1 MLFFKGFFY
10 VICVDLAFTYDD
22 LSYKKVASQST
33 SYQHPQNE
41 PQKYVADNA
50 VDRNTA
56 TCMRTEA
63 IGQGEQVPDKTVW
76 WKVDLGGVYN
86 IYSVNILFKN
96 YDGYEQ
102 RQRGR
107 FAGFSLYVSDTGDI
121 DGSFLCYKNGS
132 LLPPLDFNTT
142 CITSGRYVI
151 FYNERLIGVTYPEG
165 YEASSNVYMELCE
178 VFVDGCSKHGVYG
191 SECDTH
197 CPNNCKYNTCH
208 ILNGDCFGCKPGWTG
223 TNCNTKCVGG
233 WYGINCTQQCFG
245 HCLSNVVCNHETGQC
260 DGGCAYGWYGQYCN
274 ETCIGHCINNATCN
288 EETGL
293 CDGGCNAGW
302 KGYRCDEACKD
313 GTFGHGCIN
322 NCSGQCVDDSPCN
335 KQTGHCNRG
344 CKPGYTNVFCNQSCV
359 NSRYGKNCSNP
370 CSTHCINRTCDR
382 FNGSCVSGC
391 VDGFIG
397 DQCNQVNGSEST
409 ISASTAENDALL
421 SVTVGGILG
430 ACAVVILAVVVLVIR
445 FKRQST
451 NVSKR
456 TSIVNEPL
464 NNIKMTPL
472 KMPCQSTKKT
482 LSTNEAPNIQKAT
495 NYINEPTKRGAP
507 TNKNISVRNMKAQIA
522 NMSVND
528 NDGFKNEYKDIPRGE
543 LHPCLEGK
551 KPENKA
557 KNRYTTICPYDHS
570 RVVLKTSS
578 SDRGGYINA
587 NFIEDVK
594 GRRSYI
600 ATQGPKPKTIEDF
613 WTLITQEEV
622 STIVCLTNLKEGAKN
637 KCAQYWP
644 DVNDKL
650 QGDNI
655 TVRHLCEKVY
665 AEHVIRRFNIHN
677 EEKRQDRQVTIYHY
691 TAWADHGV
699 ADPLSLVV
707 FHRQV
712 MRATAQSTGK
722 YTLVHCS
729 AGVGRTGTYIAL
741 DALYREGEKTGKINV
756 PMYVRTMRKDRMNM
770 IQGEDQYKLL
780 YLALMEAFNG
790 PSRSMTS
797 ERFLSEYQEQNC
809 YTNCG
814 NVTQKMTFSTE
825 FEELLSLRKVY
836 SQKDYVSGRAHIS
849 ANFTQSV
856 LPVEEY
862 MCHLSYVKG
871 HNTYY
876 NAVLLQTFLE
886 KECLISA
893 QYPLPDY
900 TVDFL
905 RLARDFNAGIVVFL
919 GPLMDIDSSSFW
931 FPTKTQT
938 KSVEG
943 FTAKHVSATRG
954 SHVTLTQI
962 VIQAK
967 ETDDLRIT
975 VIECP
980 NWKEAQ
986 STGDKGVLLDVV
998 KEVKTLKNN
1007 QEGRI
1012 IVLSSDGATRCG
1024 PFCVVYNALEQFLA
1038 DREVDIFTTARQLQ
1052 VRRPEF
1058 VSTLDEYQLCHD
1070 AIAEYLLKDC
1080 VYGNA

>member
-1 MLFFKGFFY
+1 MNFVNLIFFLMRVPFAY
-10 VICVDLAFTYDD
+10 AYDD
-22 LSYKKVASQST
+22 LSDHKPATQKPKAENDRYKPA
-33 SYQHPQNE
+33 
-41 PQKYVADNA
+41 NA
-50 VDRNTA
+50 VDREVS
-56 TCMRTEA
+56 TCMRTTD
-63 IGQGEQVPDKTVW
+63 IGSTGNVHEMW

-96 YDGYEQ
+96 YGGYEL

-107 FAGFSLYVSDTGDI
+107 FAGFSLYVSNDEIIEGAI
-121 DGSFLCYKNGS
+121 RCYKDGPE
-132 LLPPLDFNTT
+132 LPNLNFTT
-142 CITSGRYVI
+142 NCITSGRYI
-151 FYNERLIGVTYPEG
+151 FFSNERLPDDTYPKEF
-165 YEASSNVYMELCE
+165 ETSNVWIELCE
-178 VFVDGCSKHGVYG
+178 VLVHGCLSSGVYG
-191 SECDTH
+191 SNCNFS
-197 CPNNCKYNTCH
+197 CPINCRYNTCH
-208 ILNGDCFGCKPGWTG
+208 IQQGTCFECKPGWTG
-223 TNCNTKCVGG
+223 TSCEKKCDRG
-233 WYGINCTQQCFG
+233 WHGLNCTQQCLE
-245 HCLSNVVCNHETGQC
+245 HCLNNVFCNHITGQC
-260 DGGCAYGWYGQYCN
+260 DEGCTYGWYGQYCN

-288 EETGL
+288 QETGL
-293 CDGGCNAGW
+293 CDGGCDAGW
-302 KGYRCDEACKD
+302 SGYECNKACNN
-313 GTFGHGCIN
+313 GTFGDGCFN
-322 NCSGQCVDDSPCN
+322 NCSGQCMGDLPCN
-335 KQTGHCNRG
+335 KRTGHCEMG
-344 CKPGYTNVFCNQSCV
+344 CKTGYTNAFCNKSCV
-359 NSRYGKNCSNP
+359 NSYGENCRYP
-370 CSTHCINRTCDR
+370 CSTHCINGACDR

-391 VDGFIG
+391 FDGFIG
-397 DQCNQVNGSEST
+397 DKCSQVNESFSFNSALT
-409 ISASTAENDALL
+409 SKEDNLVPITVGVVLSAS
-421 SVTVGGILG
+421 
-430 ACAVVILAVVVLVIR
+430 AVVILAVAILVVR
-445 FKRQST
+445 FKRQSKK
-451 NVSKR
+451 VSKR
-456 TSIVNEPL
+456 KSLVNEQL
-464 NNIKMTPL
+464 SNIHMTPL
-472 KMPCQSTKKT
+472 KNPRQSKKET
-482 LSTNEAPNIQKAT
+482 FSTSEVPTMQKPN

-507 TNKNISVRNMKAQIA
+507 TNKTISVKNMKAQIA

-528 NDGFKNEYKDIPRGE
+528 NAGFTNEYNDIPRGE

-557 KNRYTTICPYDHS
+557 KNRYTTIFPYDHS
-570 RVVLKTSS
+570 RVLLKKSTA
-578 SDRGGYINA
+578 DQWGYINA
-587 NFIEDVK
+587 NFIEDAR
-594 GRRSYI
+594 GRPSYI

-613 WTLITQEEV
+613 WTMITQEDV

-637 KCAQYWP
+637 KCAKYWP
-644 DVNDKL
+644 DLNDKL
-650 QGDNI
+650 QGDDI
-655 TVRHLCEKVY
+655 TVRHLGEKVY
-665 AEHVIRRFNIHN
+665 AEHIIRRFNIHN
-677 EEKRQDRQVTIYHY
+677 EAKRQDRQVTMYHY

-712 MRATAQSTGK
+712 IRATAQSTGK

-741 DALYREGEKTGKINV
+741 DALYREGEKTGKINM

-780 YLALMEAFNG
+780 YLALMEAFNS
-790 PSRSMTS
+790 PLRSMTS
-797 ERFLSEYQEQNC
+797 DKFLSEYQEQNC

-825 FEELLSLRKVY
+825 FEELMSIRKVY

-849 ANFTQSV
+849 ANYIQSV

-893 QYPLPDY
+893 QYPLSDY
-900 TVDFL
+900 AVDFL

-919 GPLMDIDSSSFW
+919 GPLKDIDSSSVW

-938 KSVEG
+938 KSVGG
-943 FTAKHVSATRG
+943 FTVKHVSAARG

-967 ETDDLRIT
+967 ETDDLRCT
-975 VIECP
+975 VLECP
-980 NWKEAQ
+980 TWKEGQ

-1024 PFCVVYNALEQFLA
+1024 PFCVVYNALEQFLT